1 MKLILMGTN
10 DFVVPIFDN
19 LANQHDIIAVFT
31 RAPKPVGRRH
41 VLTPSPVHQWAVS
54 RGLDVHTTIR
64 DFDNINEKP
73 DMIVVISYGVILH
86 DNVLNAA
93 PCINI
98 HPSSLPKY
106 RGPSPIKTAILN
118 GDTNMD
124 VCLMQMTSELDAGGV
139 YMRRNIEIGENDT
152 NDTMEKHV
160 SSVATQML
168 NEYLQKPEQYVAQP
182 QIGDVIYTR
191 KFIGSDEIINWDN
204 TPRQIHN
211 QIRALGC
218 GRTKINGID
227 VKILETR
234 IDNGELKILK
244 IQPSGKNPMD
254 WKSFTNGLHG
264 GEIKYGV

>member
-1 MKLILMGTN
+1 M
-10 DFVVPIFDN
+10 
-19 LANQHDIIAVFT
+19 
-31 RAPKPVGRRH
+31 
-41 VLTPSPVHQWAVS
+41 
-54 RGLDVHTTIR
+54 
-64 DFDNINEKP
+64 
-73 DMIVVISYGVILH
+73 
-86 DNVLNAA
+86 
-93 PCINI
+93 
-98 HPSSLPKY
+98 
-106 RGPSPIKTAILN
+106 
-118 GDTNMD
+118 
-124 VCLMQMTSELDAGGV
+124 
-139 YMRRNIEIGENDT
+139 
-152 NDTMEKHV
+152 
-160 SSVATQML
+160 
-168 NEYLQKPEQYVAQP
+168 
-182 QIGDVIYTR
+182 IYTR